1 MAWNI
6 ELSPF
11 RSLES
16 EIFDL
21 VADEIMA
28 EESDAFMHDLI
39 HHLHYVGIGEK
50 ERLIESNC
58 QYYVFILQIK
68 NIWAVWTIIEL
79 QHQHIIY
86 TYLLLLLS

>member
-58 QYYVFILQIK
+58 QYLSSLNDYWVTTSTHYLYLFIIT
-68 NIWAVWTIIEL
+68 TILNEVK
-79 QHQHIIY
+79 
-86 TYLLLLLS
+86 